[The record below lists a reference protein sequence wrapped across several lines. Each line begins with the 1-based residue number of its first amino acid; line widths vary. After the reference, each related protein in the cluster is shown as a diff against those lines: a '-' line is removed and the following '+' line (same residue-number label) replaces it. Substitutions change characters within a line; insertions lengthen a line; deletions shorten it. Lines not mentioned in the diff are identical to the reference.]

1 MKYFPSELEQY
12 LDWKVFQLVLGL
24 FAVPNHNNIVI
35 ISHII
40 LVTLVL
46 PIMIIQGLNRAI
58 F

>member
-12 LDWKVFQLVLGL
+12 LDWIVFQFVPGL

-40 LVTLVL
+40 LVTVVC
-46 PIMIIQGLNRAI
+46 IMIIQGLNRAI